1 MLEIFRCKRKA
12 SNIEPLKAIIGNFY
26 WGFCLTPQGN
36 FLELT
41 GGVEKLTG
49 GFNPPTPPT
58 IQSLR
63 FFEKVAALPLPAGQ
77 IQRVRK
83 VGSQTKEVKW
93 LEAAWPN
100 TRQLLR

>member
-26 WGFCLTPQGN
+26 WGFSLTPQGN

-49 GFNPPTPPT
+49 VFNPATPPT
-58 IQSLR
+58 IQSLMEGQES
-63 FFEKVAALPLPAGQ
+63 EKKWQLDGNGRGRCMGSY
-77 IQRVRK
+77 IQEREGAYR
-83 VGSQTKEVKW
+83 EVV
-93 LEAAWPN
+93 LEGRN
-100 TRQLLR
+100 Y